1 MKLFFQSFMQ
11 IGLVAINTLLI
22 SKGIYLGVF
31 IVSFLISLLWPFNVS
46 RVSVSTHKQKLIYA
60 AGAGFG
66 AIVGLFFVN
75 LFFKS

>member
-11 IGLVAINTLLI
+11 IGLVAVNTLLI

-31 IVSFLISLLWPFNVS
+31 VVSFLISLLWAFNVS
-46 RVSVSTHKQKLIYA
+46 RVSVSTFKQKIIYA